1 MRKAVTTLQSL
12 SMLYGP
18 STAEVRGVEE
28 VRLLRNKG
36 GEGRGGRRWGGG
48 GRACVYGCVMYCSWS
63 CVVKGGTRLTLR
75 HAFQSSELMHSMLG
89 LLWPSLLLRSNIVF
103 THM

>member
-28 VRLLRNKG
+28 VR
-36 GEGRGGRRWGGG
+36 GGG
-48 GRACVYGCVMYCSWS
+48 ACVRVRMCDVLFLVLC
-63 CVVKGGTRLTLR
+63 CKGR
-75 HAFQSSELMHSMLG
+75 HETYAAPCFSVL
-89 LLWPSLLLRSNIVF
+89 
-103 THM
+103 